1 VAARREE
8 HNGARRARSPLPAYF
23 RSRDQLNI
31 QLESSRSRCALRC
44 WCVSGRAAAAGAMAV
59 GGPLAIFTTLL
70 LLSAATPATPFSQ
83 FDLGTSCAF
92 DYTSTVLFNE
102 ARSSLQ
108 PGADT
113 KDVGFQIAATLQ
125 VAALWQHPANANDKI
140 LQLTVRQV
148 FFTNK

>member
-1 VAARREE
+1 VPAALSSL
-8 HNGARRARSPLPAYF
+8 GVLSL
-23 RSRDQLNI
+23 RDQLN
-31 QLESSRSRCALRC
+31 SSRVESQSVRCVVG
-44 WCVSGRAAAAGAMAV
+44 VSGRAAAGAMAV
-59 GGPLAIFTTLL
+59 GGTTLVIVSAL
-70 LLSAATPATPFSQ
+70 VLLSAATPATPFSQ
-83 FDLGTSCAF
+83 FDLGSSCAF

-140 LQLTVRQV
+140 LQLTVR
-148 FFTNK
+148 